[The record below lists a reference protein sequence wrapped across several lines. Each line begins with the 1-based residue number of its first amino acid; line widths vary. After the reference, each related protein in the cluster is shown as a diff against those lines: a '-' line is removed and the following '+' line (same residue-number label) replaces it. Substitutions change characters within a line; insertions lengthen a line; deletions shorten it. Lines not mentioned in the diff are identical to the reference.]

1 MKVKRGKRMVPK
13 IIIAVAITFGVGVLL
28 YSLGWTLWHYRYA
41 LPWIADSTDPLRV
54 HLLCETDHEVLLQA
68 CNELSRRAK
77 RGELKPGT
85 YNVRRDHHPQVR
97 RFPQPIRDLVPG
109 YVYIDEN
116 DSGRVMLAMQGG
128 LDHFGVQAYTE
139 DYKKPPVAGFTFGDR
154 ELIPTESLF
163 PDCGITM
170 MDT

>member
-1 MKVKRGKRMVPK
+1 MVPK

-128 LDHFGVQAYTE
+128 LDHFGVQAYRHILRITRSRLLLDSRLE
-139 DYKKPPVAGFTFGDR
+139 
-154 ELIPTESLF
+154 TESLF